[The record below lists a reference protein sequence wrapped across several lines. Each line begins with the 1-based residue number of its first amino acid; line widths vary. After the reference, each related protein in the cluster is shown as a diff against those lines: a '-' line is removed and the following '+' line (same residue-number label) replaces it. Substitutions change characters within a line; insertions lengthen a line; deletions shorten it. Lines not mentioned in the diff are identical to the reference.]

1 MNRILPIAL
10 LLLALSAGAAPK
22 KVLFLGNSYTYVN
35 DLPNLL
41 RQLSESHGDTIT
53 VDSYAPG
60 GYTFQQHSADANALA
75 KIAQGGWDY
84 VILQEQSQRPSF
96 PPGQV
101 ATEVYP
107 YAKTL
112 DSLIHVSSPCAETV
126 FYMTWGRKNGDAGN
140 CGGYPILCT
149 YNGMQSRLR
158 ESYLEMT
165 VDNNATVA
173 PCGMAWKRIRETD
186 STIVLYQAD
195 ESHPEIAGSYL
206 NACVLYSSI
215 FHKSSFNSG
224 FKSTLP
230 DSIAN
235 KLQAASDFVVFD
247 SLSQWQGNG
256 GLVYA
261 DFSTSQ
267 SGGLTFFDNQSI
279 NGTSFVWSFG
289 DGNGSTSASTSHA
302 YGQPGSYQVVLTVS
316 NACHTESVT
325 KQVEVSAANSLT
337 ETGMPAVKVY
347 PSVTT
352 GQVMV
357 ECGAAECSIS
367 IYSVNGRLLLQQPLT
382 KGLNNLNLNGIAT
395 QNLLYTIKAVDK
407 NIYSGQLQKQ

>member
-1 MNRILPIAL
+1 MKKFLPLLLIAL
-10 LLLALSAGAAPK
+10 ALHTSAAVK
-22 KVLFLGNSYTYVN
+22 KVLFIGNSYTYVN

-41 RQLSESHGDTIT
+41 LQLSESHGDTIT

-60 GYTFQQHSADANALA
+60 GYTFQQHSTDATALA

-126 FYMTWGRKNGDAGN
+126 FYMTWGRKNGDASN

-173 PCGMAWKRIRETD
+173 PCGMAWKRIRDTD
-186 STIVLYQAD
+186 TTIVLYQAD

-215 FHKSSFNSG
+215 FHKSSLNSS

-247 SLSQWQGNG
+247 SLSQWQGSG

-261 DFSTSQ
+261 DFSASQ
-267 SGGLTFFDNQSI
+267 SGGLINFTNQSV
-279 NGTSFVWSFG
+279 NGTSFTWAFG
-289 DGNGSTSASTSHA
+289 DGNGSTSASTSHTYA
-302 YGQPGSYQVVLTVS
+302 QAGTYTVTLTVS
-316 NACHTESVT
+316 NACHSSTAS
-325 KQVEVSAANSLT
+325 KQVVVTAGNGISPTLADAI
-337 ETGMPAVKVY
+337 KVY

-352 GQVMV
+352 DKLFVEADLPEAEIELYSLSGQ
-357 ECGAAECSIS
+357 
-367 IYSVNGRLLLQQPLT
+367 LLLQQKL
-382 KGLNNLNLNGIAT
+382 GNGTTEVKLGSLAPQT
-395 QNLLYTIKAVDK
+395 LLYVVKASGTK
-407 NIYSGQLQKQ
+407 ALSGQIQKQ